1 MCSINRKV
9 YIAYDRCFVDLPRH
23 IAMFEPTLMHLRVTM
38 PQAPP
43 ISSGHIRSR
52 PQSGD
57 RVHVPPS
64 FINSLP
70 AVALRLSSQAP
81 SSAAL
86 IDKSMTRASA
96 WRPVAKCRKEF
107 VRRVQRRRTQRYVE
121 QGNSSRR
128 TTRRRSRSN
137 ATTYRRRRRVKAPT
151 A

>member
-9 YIAYDRCFVDLPRH
+9 YIAYERYCYCFVDLPRH

-38 PQAPP
+38 PQAPL

-86 IDKSMTRASA
+86 IDKSMMRTSA
-96 WRPVAKCRKEF
+96 WRPAARCSKEF
-107 VRRVQRRRTQRYVE
+107 VRRVQRRRTAV
-121 QGNSSRR
+121 RR
-128 TTRRRSRSN
+128 ARQFVASHN
-137 ATTYRRRRRVKAPT
+137 QAP
-151 A
+151 